1 MLRSNS
7 NEIRKK
13 VRKLVRKHR
22 TSDPFELCEIMCDIF
37 EAVDFGKSE
46 TAVKGMTFVNRQI
59 VLIKYNENLS
69 RILLYFIVA
78 HELGHVVLHKGY
90 QESYTDN
97 VFFNDAVD
105 MELEAN
111 MFAAELLLGD
121 SKELYEEMRDCDMTM
136 FQLAAKHK
144 VPYELLAY
152 KLMIMEDEGYDVPE
166 LPYAP
171 DAGFLSGNLG
181 LEDCYSYYGE

>member
-1 MLRSNS
+1 MLKIDSS
-7 NEIRKK
+7 EIRKK
-13 VRKLVRKHR
+13 VRRLIRKHK
-22 TSDPFELCEIMCDIF
+22 TSDPFELCQIMCDKL
-37 EAVDFGKSE
+37 EAIDFGKSD
-46 TAVKGMTFVNRQI
+46 TAVKGMTFVNSQI

-69 RILLYFIVA
+69 RILLYFILA
-78 HELGHVVLHKGY
+78 HELGHIVLHKGY
-90 QESYTDN
+90 QETYTDN
-97 VFFNDAVD
+97 VFFDDAMD

-121 SKELYEEMRDCDMTM
+121 SKELYEEMQDCEMTM

-181 LEDCYSYYGE
+181 LEDCYSYYEE